1 VQTLEDI
8 PSAPPGDLNAVTLN
22 LTSGLISWTPPPPQH
37 RNGVLLQ
44 YSIKI
49 ETNKEKITPFFAT
62 WLNNRLLFHH
72 FKEKKI
78 L

>member
-1 VQTLEDI
+1 LQVQTLEDI

-49 ETNKEKITPFFAT
+49 ETNKENTVIFLP
-62 WLNNRLLFHH
+62 LG
-72 FKEKKI
+72 
-78 L
+78 

>member
-49 ETNKEKITPFFAT
+49 ETNKE
-62 WLNNRLLFHH
+62 NNAIFLPLIFRH
-72 FKEKKI
+72 FKRNKC